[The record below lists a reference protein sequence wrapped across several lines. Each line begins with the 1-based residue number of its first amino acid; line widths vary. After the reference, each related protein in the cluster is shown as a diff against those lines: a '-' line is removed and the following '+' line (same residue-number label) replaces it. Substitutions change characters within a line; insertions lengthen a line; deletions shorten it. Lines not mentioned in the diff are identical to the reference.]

1 MSKIQT
7 RKWFVNVLLAG
18 SLMATG
24 AAMPAMA
31 SQVRV
36 PLVAANNDQT
46 PKSFADLIEQ
56 VSPAVVSVNVIIR
69 EDPKEVAGQMDQ
81 LPEPFKEWLERQMP
95 GFGDNEKP
103 QPREGRALGSGFVIS
118 ADGYIVTNHHV
129 IDHAT
134 DITVS
139 FSDGRELKA
148 KVIGS
153 DERTDLAVLKVKSDK
168 PLPFVQF
175 AKKDD
180 VRVGD
185 WVIAVG
191 NPYGLGGTATVG
203 IVSARGRA
211 VPGSPYDFIQLDAPI
226 NRGNSGG
233 PTFDV
238 DGKVVGV
245 NSQILSPTGG
255 NIGIGFAIP
264 SDVASK
270 ITSELIKEG
279 HITRGWLGVQVQPVT
294 RDLADAAG
302 LKKAEGAVVAQVLDD
317 TPAKKAGFKDG
328 DIILKVD
335 GQDIKDNRDL
345 TRRVGDLLV
354 GHKASFEILRDGKE
368 KKLSVTIAERKDDD
382 GKTTATPEKSINEP
396 DEFGL
401 VLGQVGD
408 DDRERLGMDSTNG
421 VLIEQVKPLSQ
432 ASRKGLRPGDVLVS
446 AGGHTLDEVSDFS
459 KAVAAERA
467 AGKKA
472 IRILVRTRGGQTYT
486 ALRLDGDN
494 DN

>member
-1 MSKIQT
+1 MSKNQT
-7 RKWFVNVLLAG
+7 RKWFVKVLLAG
-18 SLMATG
+18 SLLATG
-24 AAMPAMA
+24 MAMPAMA
-31 SQVRV
+31 AQGNV
-36 PLVAANNDQT
+36 PFVVASNNHV
-46 PKSFADLIEQ
+46 PKSFADLIEG
-56 VSPAVVSVNVIIR
+56 VSPAVVSINVIIR
-69 EDPKEVAGQMDQ
+69 EDPQDVAKQMDQ
-81 LPEPFKEWLERQMP
+81 LPEPFKEWMQRQMP
-95 GFGDNEKP
+95 GFKGDEKP
-103 QPREGRALGSGFVIS
+103 QPREGRALGSGFLIS
-118 ADGYIVTNHHV
+118 SDGYIVTNNHV

-134 DITVS
+134 DITVN
-139 FSDGRELKA
+139 FTDGQELKA
-148 KVIGS
+148 KVIGK
-153 DERTDLAVLKVKSDK
+153 DKRTDLAVLKVKSDT

-175 AKKDD
+175 ARKDD

-238 DGKVVGV
+238 KGKVVGV
-245 NSQILSPTGG
+245 NSQILSPSGG

-270 ITSELIKEG
+270 ITSELINKG
-279 HITRGWLGVQVQPVT
+279 HITRGWLGVQVQSLT
-294 RDLADAAG
+294 RDLADAEG
-302 LKKAEGAVVAQVLDD
+302 LKKPEGAVVAQVIDG

-328 DIILKVD
+328 DIILKLD
-335 GQDIKDNRDL
+335 GVSIKDNRDL

-354 GHKASFEILRDGKE
+354 GHKARFVVLRDGKQ
-368 KKLSVTIAERKDDD
+368 KTLKVTIAERKADD
-382 GKTTATPEKSINEP
+382 GKVSSTQDKGVNEP
-396 DEFGL
+396 DEFGM
-401 VLGQVGD
+401 VLGKVGAD
-408 DDRERLGMDSTNG
+408 DQQRLGMDSARG

-432 ASRKGLRPGDVLVS
+432 ASRKGFRPGDVLIS
-446 AGGHTLDEVSDFS
+446 AGGQILETPSDFA

-472 IRILVRTRGGQTYT
+472 IRILVRTRGGQTFT
-486 ALRLDGDN
+486 ALRLDKDGD
-494 DN
+494 D

>member
-1 MSKIQT
+1 MSRIQT
-7 RKWFVNVLLAG
+7 RKWFMNALLAG

-24 AAMPAMA
+24 VAMPAMA
-31 SQVRV
+31 AQVKI
-36 PLVAANNDQT
+36 PLITANNDQT

-69 EDPKEVAGQMDQ
+69 EDPEDVASQMDQ
-81 LPEPFKEWLERQMP
+81 LPEPFKEFLERQMP
-95 GFGDNEKP
+95 GFNGDKKP

-118 ADGYIVTNHHV
+118 SDGYIVTNHHV

-134 DITVS
+134 DITVN
-139 FSDGRELKA
+139 FSDGREMKA
-148 KVIGS
+148 KVVGS
-153 DERTDLAVLKVKSDK
+153 DERTDLAVLKVQTDK
-168 PLPFVQF
+168 PLSFVKF

-211 VPGSPYDFIQLDAPI
+211 VPSSPYDFIQLDAPI

-238 DGKVVGV
+238 EGKVVGV

-264 SDVASK
+264 ADVASK

-279 HITRGWLGVQVQPVT
+279 HITRGWLGVQVQSLT
-294 RDLADAAG
+294 RDMADAAG
-302 LKKAEGAVVAQVLDD
+302 LDKPEGAMVAQVLDG

-328 DIILKVD
+328 DIIVKLD
-335 GQDIKDNRDL
+335 GDAIKDNRDL
-345 TRRVGDLLV
+345 TRRVGDLIV
-354 GHKASFEILRDGKE
+354 GHKARFVINRDGKE
-368 KKLSVTIAERKDDD
+368 KTLTVTIAERKDED
-382 GKTTATPEKSINEP
+382 GKTAPTPEKSTNEP

-401 VLGQVGD
+401 VLGSIGD
-408 DDRERLGMDSTNG
+408 DDQERLGMDTAQG
-421 VLIEQVKPLSQ
+421 VLIEQVKPSSQ
-432 ASRKGLRPGDVLVS
+432 ASRKGLRPGDALIS
-446 AGGHTLDEVSDFS
+446 AGGQTLDKPSDFA

-486 ALRLDGDN
+486 ALRLDD
-494 DN
+494 DKDD